1 MIHMTFFW
9 KIIISLNSITLS
21 LWIGS
26 LFYYIISVTSSVG
39 LLDNIQK
46 SSILL
51 QNLKKLYQYNG
62 INSLLTVLFQIS
74 LFIHLY
80 IKKVINEVSYLTFLT
95 IILMVILHFYSYSSI
110 YQKAKRAIRP
120 KANLYNKIN
129 NILKFICFLGIIN
142 ITLINIILIH
152 F

>member
-46 SSILL
+46 SSI
-51 QNLKKLYQYNG
+51 
-62 INSLLTVLFQIS
+62 
-74 LFIHLY
+74 
-80 IKKVINEVSYLTFLT
+80 
-95 IILMVILHFYSYSSI
+95 
-110 YQKAKRAIRP
+110 
-120 KANLYNKIN
+120 
-129 NILKFICFLGIIN
+129 ILKNYTN
-142 ITLINIILIH
+142 IMV
-152 F
+152 